1 MIIVLSNIF
10 IYDLLHMGHR
20 SCDGE
25 HNMIIVNEH
34 IENRSCVGEHF
45 SEYYVI
51 VCIKKQFVEVYF

>member
-10 IYDLLHMGHR
+10 IYDLL
-20 SCDGE
+20 
-25 HNMIIVNEH
+25 H